1 MTSTDRLKK
10 AEEPASTASTPPQ
23 WRRRAGGAVPG
34 KSRRGSRTPGT
45 PNALRIPKTTR
56 LSWIATVITNERT
69 KRFGLVARFLQS
81 VCSNYGFD

>member
-10 AEEPASTASTPPQ
+10 GRRASKHREHTTTVAQ
-23 WRRRAGGAVPG
+23 RAGGAVPA
-34 KSRRGSRTPGT
+34 KSRRGTRTHGT

-81 VCSNYGFD
+81 VYSNYGFD